1 MLPSPFLLGAPPGQT
16 TGHLSPSQVVQPGLG
31 HVICS
36 EHPVPDLPTLT
47 IKNFSFCQLQFC
59 LFLVQNIPLNELL
72 CFASSPFCLEGFMD
86 TWR

>member
-36 EHPVPDLPTLT
+36 EHPAPDLPTLT